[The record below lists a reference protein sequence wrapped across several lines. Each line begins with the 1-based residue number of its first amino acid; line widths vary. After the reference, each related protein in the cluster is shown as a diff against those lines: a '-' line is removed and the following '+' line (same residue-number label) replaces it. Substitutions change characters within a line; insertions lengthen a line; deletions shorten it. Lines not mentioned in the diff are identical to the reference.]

1 MSPGALGRLGTP
13 FFTTREDGTG
23 LGVVLARSA
32 VAQHGGSLRYESVPG
47 KGTTATVTL
56 PAHPPARSGDVTRSA
71 RG

>member
-1 MSPGALGRLGTP
+1 MAAETLRRIGTP

-32 VAQHGGSLRYESVPG
+32 IAQHGGSLRYESEQG
-47 KGTTATVTL
+47 KGTTVLVTL
-56 PAHPPARSGDVTRSA
+56 PRDLAGRADGPSAA